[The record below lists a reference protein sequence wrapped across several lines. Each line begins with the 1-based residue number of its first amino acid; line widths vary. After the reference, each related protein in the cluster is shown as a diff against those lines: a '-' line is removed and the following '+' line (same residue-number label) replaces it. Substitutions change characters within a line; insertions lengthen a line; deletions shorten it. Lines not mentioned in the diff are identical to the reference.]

1 MIIDSHAHV
10 VMPPQSFRFMAELI
24 GGRGNPSVPP
34 KIPDEAV
41 RKVAEEIVGIM
52 DSVGTDMQF
61 ISPRPYLQ
69 MHSVKP
75 ARVTEL
81 WTRHC
86 NDIIARVVGMF
97 PDRFRGVAGLPQ
109 YMHESPAERCV
120 AELERCVNQLGFVGC
135 LINPDPTEGSDLP
148 PPGLGD
154 SFWHPLYEA
163 MTRLDVP
170 GLIHSAGSCSPR
182 ESYTL
187 KFINEES
194 IAVISLLSARTFD
207 AYPTLKIVVAHGGG
221 AIPYQMGRFR
231 SWSVRRGEAVSFD
244 EQLKRLHFDTCN
256 YSQDSIELLLK
267 VAGVKNVLFGT
278 EKPGTG
284 SARDPVSGRDYD
296 DMKPVIEN
304 ITWLSA
310 DDRADIFECNCRRLY
325 TRAFRTDP
333 VEQGD

>member
-41 RKVAEEIVGIM
+41 RKAAEELVAIM
-52 DSVGTDMQF
+52 DGVGTDVQF

-86 NDIIARVVGMF
+86 NDLIARVVACF

-109 YMHESPAERCV
+109 YLHESPALRAVDELKRCV
-120 AELERCVNQLGFVGC
+120 EQLGFVGC

-154 SFWHPLYEA
+154 PFWHPLYEA
-163 MTRLDVP
+163 MTALDVP
-170 GLIHSAGSCSPR
+170 GLIHSAGSCSAR

-194 IAVISLLSARTFD
+194 IAVVSLLGSDTFEKF
-207 AYPTLKIVVAHGGG
+207 PTLKIVVAHGGG

-231 SWSVRRGEAVSFD
+231 AWSVRKGDPLSFD
-244 EQLKRLHFDTCN
+244 EQIKRLHFDTCN
-256 YSQDSIELLLK
+256 YSKDSIELLLK
-267 VAGVKNVLFGT
+267 VAGVRNVVFGT

-284 SARDPVSGRDYD
+284 SARDPASGRDFD
-296 DMKPVIEN
+296 DMKPVIES
-304 ITWLSA
+304 IEWLSA
-310 DDRADIFECNCRRLY
+310 QDRADIFECNCRRLY
-325 TRAFRTDP
+325 SRAFKAD
-333 VEQGD
+333 

>member
-24 GGRGNPSVPP
+24 GGRGNPSMPP
-34 KIPDEAV
+34 KIADEAV

-52 DSVGTDMQF
+52 DSVGTDLQF

-75 ARVTEL
+75 VRVTEL

-86 NDIIARVVGMF
+86 NDIIARVVAMF

-109 YMHESPAERCV
+109 FMQESPAERCV

-135 LINPDPTEGSDLP
+135 LINPDPTEGADLP

-154 SFWHPLYEA
+154 PFWHPLYEA

-170 GLIHSAGSCSPR
+170 ALIHSAGSCSAR

-194 IAVISLLSARTFD
+194 IAIVSLLGSDTFEKFP
-207 AYPTLKIVVAHGGG
+207 ALKIVVAHGGG

-231 SWSVRRGEAVSFD
+231 SWSVRRGDKTSFD

-256 YSQDSIELLLK
+256 YSQDSLELLLK
-267 VAGVKNVLFGT
+267 VAGVPNVLFGT

-296 DMKPVIEN
+296 DVKPLIEA
-304 ITWLSA
+304 ISWLTA
-310 DDRADIFECNCRRLY
+310 QDRNDIFECNCRRLY
-325 TRAFRTDP
+325 SRAFKKD
-333 VEQGD
+333 

>member
-1 MIIDSHAHV
+1 LIIDSHAHV
-10 VMPPQSFRFMAELI
+10 VMPPQSLKFMSELV
-24 GGRGNPSVPP
+24 GGRGNPSVDP
-34 KIPDEAV
+34 KIPDEAIH
-41 RKVAEEIVGIM
+41 KVATEVVKIM
-52 DSVGTDMQF
+52 DGVGTDIQF

-75 ARVTEL
+75 AKVSEI
-81 WTRHC
+81 WARHC
-86 NDIIARVVGMF
+86 NDVIARVVACY

-109 YMHESPAERCV
+109 FMHESPAERCV
-120 AELERCVNQLGFVGC
+120 AELERCVEQLGFVGC
-135 LINPDPTEGSDLP
+135 LINPDPTEGSELP

-154 SFWHPLYEA
+154 PFWHPLYEA

-170 GLIHSAGSCSPR
+170 GLIHSAGSCTPR

-194 IAVISLLSARTFD
+194 IAVISLLEGDTFQKF
-207 AYPTLKIVVAHGGG
+207 PNLKIVVAHAGG

-231 SWSVRRGEAVSFD
+231 AWSVRKGQKETFD
-244 EQLKRLHFDTCN
+244 EQLRKLYFDTCN

-296 DMKPVIEN
+296 DMKPVIEA
-304 ITWLSA
+304 ISWLSA
-310 DDRADIFECNCRRLY
+310 DNRADIFDCNCRRVY
-325 TRAFRTDP
+325 PRAFRNYTDP
-333 VEQGD
+333 T

>member
-41 RKVAEEIVGIM
+41 RKVAEELVTIN
-52 DSVGTDMQF
+52 DSVGTDVQF

-86 NDIIARVVGMF
+86 NDIIARVVAMF

-109 YMHESPAERCV
+109 YMHESPSVRAV
-120 AELERCVNQLGFVGC
+120 AELERCVNELGFVGC
-135 LINPDPTEGSDLP
+135 LINPDPTEGSDQP

-154 SFWHPLYEA
+154 PFWHPLYEA

-170 GLIHSAGSCSPR
+170 GLIHSAGSCSAR

-194 IAVISLLSARTFD
+194 IAIVSLLGSDTFD
-207 AYPTLKIVVAHGGG
+207 KFPDLKIVVAHGGG

-231 SWSVRRGEAVSFD
+231 AWSVRKGQKQTFD
-244 EQLKRLHFDTCN
+244 EQLRKLHFDTCN
-256 YSQDSIELLLK
+256 YSRESTELLLK

-284 SARDPVSGRDYD
+284 SARDPLTGRDYD
-296 DMKPVIEN
+296 DMKPVIES
-304 ITWLSA
+304 IEWLDA
-310 DDRADIFECNCRRLY
+310 QDRADIFECNCRRLY
-325 TRAFRTDP
+325 TRAFKRD
-333 VEQGD
+333 

>member
-41 RKVAEEIVGIM
+41 RKVADELVTIM
-52 DSVGTDMQF
+52 DSVGTDVQF

-86 NDIIARVVGMF
+86 NDIIARVVGF
-97 PDRFRGVAGLPQ
+97 HPSRFRGVAGLPQ
-109 YMHESPAERCV
+109 FMHEPPAERCV
-120 AELERCVNQLGFVGC
+120 AELERCVHDLGFVGC
-135 LINPDPTEGSDLP
+135 LLNPDPTEGSDLP

-154 SFWHPLYEA
+154 PFWHPLYEA
-163 MTRLDVP
+163 MERLDVP
-170 GLIHSAGSCSPR
+170 ALIHSAGSCSPR

-194 IAVISLLSARTFD
+194 IAVVSLLGSDVFEKF
-207 AYPTLKIVVAHGGG
+207 PGLKIVVAHGGG

-231 SWSVRRGEAVSFD
+231 SWSVRRGEKVPFD
-244 EQLKRLHFDTCN
+244 EQLKKLHFDTCN
-256 YSQDSIELLLK
+256 YSQESIELLLK
-267 VAGVKNVLFGT
+267 VAGVKNVVFGT

-304 ITWLSA
+304 IRWLSA

-325 TRAFRTDP
+325 SRAFRKD
-333 VEQGD
+333 

>member
-1 MIIDSHAHV
+1 LIIDSHAHV

-24 GGRGNPSVPP
+24 GGRGNPAVPP
-34 KIPDEAV
+34 KIADEAV

-52 DSVGTDMQF
+52 DSVGTDLQF

-75 ARVTEL
+75 VRVTEL

-86 NDIIARVVGMF
+86 NDIIARVVAMF

-109 YMHESPAERCV
+109 FMHESPAERCV

-154 SFWHPLYEA
+154 PFWHPLYEA

-170 GLIHSAGSCSPR
+170 ALIHSAGSCSAR

-194 IAVISLLSARTFD
+194 IAVVSLLGSD
-207 AYPTLKIVVAHGGG
+207 AFEKFPNLKIVVAHGGG

-231 SWSVRRGEAVSFD
+231 SWSVRRGDKLTFD
-244 EQLKRLHFDTCN
+244 EQLKKLYFDTCN

-267 VAGVKNVLFGT
+267 VAGVPNVLFGT

-284 SARDPVSGRDYD
+284 SARDPISGRDYD

-304 ITWLSA
+304 ISWLTA
-310 DDRADIFECNCRRLY
+310 QDRTDIFECNCRRLY
-325 TRAFRTDP
+325 TRAFRKD
-333 VEQGD
+333 